1 MHRPK
6 KYLVKNLIDKTWEE
20 TNTLPPASQMQKF
33 IADHDSPNIGRP
45 NIGRLKTVIEVFEDT
60 RYEAKLRLYNYVT
73 YTRNGLEIPRYKP
86 FAGTEIGKSIPILN
100 F

>member
-6 KYLVKNLIDKTWEE
+6 KYLVKDLVNKTWEE
-20 TNTLPPASQMQKF
+20 TNILPPPHTLQEYVTKP
-33 IADHDSPNIGRP
+33 DEPNIG
-45 NIGRLKTVIEVFEDT
+45 ILTKVKEVFEDT

>member
-1 MHRPK
+1 MDRPN

-20 TNTLPPASQMQKF
+20 TNTLPPPSQMQKF
-33 IADHDSPNIGRP
+33 TADTDSP
-45 NIGRLKTVIEVFEDT
+45 NIGRLKTVLAVFEDT

>member
-1 MHRPK
+1 MERPK
-6 KYLVKNLIDKTWEE
+6 KYLVKDLRTGGWEE
-20 TNTLPPASQMQKF
+20 TNMLPHPYMLQEYVAKP
-33 IADHDSPNIGRP
+33 DEPNIG
-45 NIGRLKTVIEVFEDT
+45 ILTKVKEVFEDT

-73 YTRNGLEIPRYKP
+73 YARNGLEIPRYKP

>member
-1 MHRPK
+1 MDRPK
-6 KYLVKNLIDKTWEE
+6 KYLVKDLVNKTWEE

-33 IADHDSPNIGRP
+33 IADHDEPNIGT
-45 NIGRLKTVIEVFEDT
+45 LTKVKEVYEDT

>member
-1 MHRPK
+1 MLRPK

-33 IADHDSPNIGRP
+33 MADHGSPNV
-45 NIGRLKTVIEVFEDT
+45 GRLKTVLEVYEDT

>member
-6 KYLVKNLIDKTWEE
+6 KYLAKDLVNKTWEE
-20 TNTLPPASQMQKF
+20 TNILPPPHTLQEYVTKP
-33 IADHDSPNIGRP
+33 DEPNIG
-45 NIGRLKTVIEVFEDT
+45 ILTKVKEVFEDT

-73 YTRNGLEIPRYKP
+73 YTRNGLEIPRHKP

>member
-1 MHRPK
+1 MDRPK
-6 KYLVKNLIDKTWEE
+6 KYLVKDLIDKTWEE
-20 TNTLPPASQMQKF
+20 TNILPPASRMQKF
-33 IADHDSPNIGRP
+33 IADHDSPNIGR
-45 NIGRLKTVIEVFEDT
+45 LKTVMEVFEDK

>member
-1 MHRPK
+1 MDRPK
-6 KYLVKNLIDKTWEE
+6 KYLVKDLRTGGWEE
-20 TNTLPPASQMQKF
+20 TNMLPPPHTLQEYVAKPDKPS
-33 IADHDSPNIGRP
+33 IG
-45 NIGRLKTVIEVFEDT
+45 ILTKVKEVFEDT

>member
-1 MHRPK
+1 MDRPN

-33 IADHDSPNIGRP
+33 IADPDSP
-45 NIGRLKTVIEVFEDT
+45 NIGRLKTVLEVFEDK